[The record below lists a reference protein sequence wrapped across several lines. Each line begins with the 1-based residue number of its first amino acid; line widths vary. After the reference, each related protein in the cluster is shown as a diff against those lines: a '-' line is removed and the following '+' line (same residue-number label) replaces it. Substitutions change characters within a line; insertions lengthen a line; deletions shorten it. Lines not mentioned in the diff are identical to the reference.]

1 MIDVNELGPKIII
14 YFGDKLQ
21 FHISEV
27 VIMEVILAVI
37 VAIVGLWMGSNLQ
50 KIPKGKQVL
59 AEALVGFIYSFA
71 EDNVGKRYARTFAPY
86 LGSLIVWLVFANST
100 GLYGLRPI
108 TADINVTAGL
118 AALSFLLIEGAAI
131 KQKGII
137 GKIQKMGD
145 PYYPIAAIH
154 LISECVLPMTLCLR
168 LFGNIFGGMVVIDLW
183 MHLMEYL
190 SYMICDFPFLRCL
203 TVMPLNC
210 FFDIFEPLVQA
221 YIFTILTA
229 ANLGEGLESVSPETA
244 EKRRLKKAR
253 KLAKKQGA
261 AA

>member
-37 VAIVGLWMGSNLQ
+37 VAIVGIWMGSNLQ

-145 PYYPIAAIH
+145 P
-154 LISECVLPMTLCLR
+154 
-168 LFGNIFGGMVVIDLW
+168 
-183 MHLMEYL
+183 
-190 SYMICDFPFLRCL
+190 
-203 TVMPLNC
+203 
-210 FFDIFEPLVQA
+210 
-221 YIFTILTA
+221 
-229 ANLGEGLESVSPETA
+229 
-244 EKRRLKKAR
+244 
-253 KLAKKQGA
+253 
-261 AA
+261 